1 MDPFDGAYGRIRLFL
16 TDLNL
21 VLGSLPAMT
30 CYGTSPDFNHI
41 AFPKKFDHGGLHH
54 RQLSSNQSQLDRGVF
69 NQSFLPNRS
78 TKRSRAWKKN
88 HGRRCQPHHLPSVP
102 PRVRYMKN
110 DPQDQVIS
118 QSVAQHPASHPI
130 HNYRLPRSVDRY
142 SVQGQPNKQYQ
153 APLPAFV
160 ADHPLIDGVEH
171 NEPGFNGPDACQDV
185 HEEFGLGFDMNNKC
199 DDLDNECPNN
209 LDEHVYDLSEQEQA
223 SETTSDNR
231 DPEVQPKIVPESND
245 PQVPEPAFDMA
256 NYSAKDVNRWAR
268 TLSADQFEEL
278 RILGPESRIESF
290 RQYAISNLDRPTRTL
305 SSSIHEHL
313 EQLVP
318 PSIGNKD
325 NSDYSNCQPN
335 DTNKNN
341 SYQQQLNYQ
350 VDNFESNFYNDL
362 DGHDSQLEENLD
374 GSVGFAADNGLN
386 DGSSYDNGGFDDGGF
401 DDGVFEDGGFDNGG
415 FDDGG
420 FDDGSFDDGGFDDGG
435 FDSGGFDDGGFDDG
449 GFDDGGF
456 DDGGFD
462 DGGFDDAY
470 Y

>member
-41 AFPKKFDHGGLHH
+41 AFPKKFDHVVPAESIYKTVSRVEEESWLKMST
-54 RQLSSNQSQLDRGVF
+54 SSLAVGSAK
-69 NQSFLPNRS
+69 SAIYE
-78 TKRSRAWKKN
+78 KRPTR
-88 HGRRCQPHHLPSVP
+88 PT
-102 PRVRYMKN
+102 
-110 DPQDQVIS
+110 
-118 QSVAQHPASHPI
+118 SHPI

-462 DGGFDDAY
+462 DGGFDDGEAL
-470 Y
+470 